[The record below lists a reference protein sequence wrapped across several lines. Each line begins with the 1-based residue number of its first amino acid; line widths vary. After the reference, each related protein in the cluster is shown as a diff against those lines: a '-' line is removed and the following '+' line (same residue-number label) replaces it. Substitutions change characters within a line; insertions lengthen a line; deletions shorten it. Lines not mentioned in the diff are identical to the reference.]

1 MERPRIG
8 RRSRARPGSPWR
20 SACATPIKP
29 GSPRA
34 PARQLAWVGKGRLVD
49 LVLKPRRPT
58 PCIDLEERGWE
69 RPTRLLRQ
77 AVTSVSADE
86 IGAPEARNRSSHPQL
101 HDVRARNHANAA
113 VSVPAAPIA
122 FGAVPEG
129 SEFAARVYAAIN
141 ARDRGAIKALCAP
154 DVVVGTTVEA
164 YRGPEAVLEW
174 LDEGDDAFDDFTVE
188 VIEVEELAGDVLVSM
203 RQRGRG
209 KASGAESTTASRT
222 SGPSATAARSG
233 CSPSRI
239 RTTRFVT
246 PRARDAGNP
255 AARRDSP
262 DAWQGEG
269 TSAGGR
275 HTATLRARPQGR
287 LFELPHGPAR
297 PRPRAARGHELRTAR
312 PRTRLRA
319 TRARRHL
326 GRDAR
331 FRAPAPGHRS
341 HMARPG
347 RKLPATASTRAR
359 AVATPAAGAKP
370 YADESV

>member
-1 MERPRIG
+1 MEV
-8 RRSRARPGSPWR
+8 
-20 SACATPIKP
+20 CLCYPIKP

-209 KASGAESTTASRT
+209 KASGAEVDH
-222 SGPSATAARSG
+222 
-233 CSPSRI
+233 
-239 RTTRFVT
+239 RFTHV
-246 PRARDAGNP
+246 
-255 AARRDSP
+255 
-262 DAWQGEG
+262 W
-269 TSAGGR
+269 
-275 HTATLRARPQGR
+275 TLRDGRAIRMQSFAHQDDAVRYAQGS
-287 LFELPHGPAR
+287 
-297 PRPRAARGHELRTAR
+297 
-312 PRTRLRA
+312 
-319 TRARRHL
+319 RR
-326 GRDAR
+326 R
-331 FRAPAPGHRS
+331 
-341 HMARPG
+341 
-347 RKLPATASTRAR
+347 
-359 AVATPAAGAKP
+359 
-370 YADESV
+370 